1 MVPSI
6 ATSSIFSVATWA
18 AMNLDLDKQGT
29 LYEQIA
35 RALKQAILEGEL
47 VAGSRLP
54 STRSLATA
62 LRVSRKPVIEAYE
75 LLCAEQ
81 VAVARTGSGTRV
93 ARLSVP
99 PRAAREAPRTKPTS
113 RYVVRTRR
121 LGPVTLDG
129 SAAHIRYNM
138 QCGAPMVNPHLFN
151 SWRRKLAAAALRAGP
166 AYPSSAGFLPLRRT
180 LAEYLAR
187 RRGISCDAADIV
199 IVGGTQQALTLT
211 SRVLIDEGDPVVVE
225 DPYYQL
231 ALQALEAHGASVM
244 SVPTDE
250 QGLVV
255 SALPAGATRMVYVT
269 PLQFPSGVT
278 MSLRRRGDLLDWAH
292 QHDCWILED
301 AYEGEFHRGRNCLPA
316 LKSLDLRDHVI
327 YVGSFSK
334 TLFPSLRLGYVVC
347 PQSLREDFLAA
358 KRLDD
363 LGSPAIEQAALATF
377 IQSGQYEAHLRSSYA
392 ELEKRRMVLLE
403 ALRQSLSEDLDVANS
418 HGGMHLVAWLRRL
431 TFSQCDTLVK
441 AAATRGLR
449 LHPIHAYYRIPPAR
463 PGLLLGYAGLTCG
476 QLRSAVDILGK
487 CLREHDATC

>member
-1 MVPSI
+1 
-6 ATSSIFSVATWA
+6 
-18 AMNLDLDKQGT
+18 MNLDLDKQGT

-93 ARLSVP
+93 ARMSQV
-99 PRAAREAPRTKPTS
+99 PRAAREAPRTKPSS
-113 RYVVRTRR
+113 RYVERARR

-129 SAAHIRYNM
+129 SAVNIRYNM
-138 QCGAPMVNPHLFN
+138 QCGAPLVNPRLFN
-151 SWRRKLAAAALRAGP
+151 AWRRKLAAAALRAGP
-166 AYPSSAGFLPLRRT
+166 AYPTSAGFLPLRRT

-187 RRGISCDAADIV
+187 RRGITCDASDIV
-199 IVGGTQQALTLT
+199 IVSGTQQAITLAT
-211 SRVLIDEGDPVVVE
+211 RVLIDEGDPVVVE

-231 ALQALEAHGASVM
+231 ALQALEAHGASVT

-250 QGLVV
+250 EGLVI
-255 SALPAGATRMVYVT
+255 SEMPETATRMVYVT

-278 MSLRRRGDLLDWAH
+278 MSLRRRGQLLDWAH
-292 QHDCWILED
+292 RHDCWVVED
-301 AYEGEFHRGRNCLPA
+301 AYEGEFHRGRRGLPS
-316 LKSLDLRDHVI
+316 LKALDLCDRVI

-347 PQSLREDFLAA
+347 PHGLRDDFLAA

-377 IQSGQYEAHLRSSYA
+377 IQSGQYEAHLRSSFA
-392 ELEKRRMVLLE
+392 ELEKRRMLLLDL
-403 ALRQSLSEDLDVANS
+403 LRQSFSEDLDVADS

-431 TFSQCDTLVK
+431 TFGQCDNLVRE
-441 AAATRGLR
+441 AGACGLR
-449 LHPIHAYYRIPPAR
+449 LHPIHTYYRFTPAR

-476 QLRSAVDILGK
+476 QLRSAVDILSK
-487 CLREHDATC
+487 CLREHDPAG